1 MQNISLKDWPIY
13 SLFLLP
19 VAIISGPFLSDLFLI
34 IIDLWF
40 LHKIITDKTIQ
51 EKYIKNYLFY
61 FFLLFNFYLVL
72 VSLNSENTLISLKSS
87 FFYFRFYLFAFAIWF
102 IFDNYKIT
110 VKYFYYSICC
120 AIVLIVLSAQYDLII
135 IKDFFKNINPS
146 QGELYRVS
154 GFFGD
159 ELIMGGVLKSFFV
172 IFLVL
177 FSYFNFFQKKI
188 INIISILILLW
199 IVSFTILIS
208 GERTSIFTYLCF
220 CLFAGLIL
228 KKKIDLVKIILISSI
243 LMILLFLS
251 FDKLRERIIGDT
263 FKQITNNE
271 LIEDSYGNKFKL
283 NKDKFTYLSIHHDAH
298 ARTAIKMFL
307 AKPLIG
313 HGPNNFRNICK
324 EYEYNQFSCTTH
336 PHNIYLQLLSE
347 TGLIG
352 ACFLFFA
359 VMYFILIIIKN
370 FKKDK
375 NSSLKILLI
384 YLLIYFIPFVPSGNF
399 FNNAVNINFYLLI
412 GIFLMLMDHSKKNE
426 KC

>member
-51 EKYIKNYLFY
+51 KKYIKNYLFY

-228 KKKIDLVKIILISSI
+228 KNKIDLVKIILISSI

-263 FKQITNNE
+263 FIQITNSA
-271 LIEDSYGNKFKL
+271 LIEDSYGNQIKL

>member
-51 EKYIKNYLFY
+51 KKYIKNYLFY

-263 FKQITNNE
+263 FIQITNSA
-271 LIEDSYGNKFKL
+271 LIEDSYGNQIKL

>member
-135 IKDFFKNINPS
+135 IKDFFRNINPS
-146 QGELYRVS
+146 LGELNRVS

-159 ELIMGGVLKSFFV
+159 ELIMGGVLKTFFV

-177 FSYFNFFQKKI
+177 FNYFNFFQKKN

-352 ACFLFFA
+352 ACFLIFA

-399 FNNAVNINFYLLI
+399 FNNAVNINFYLFI
-412 GIFLMLMDHSKKNE
+412 GIFLMLMDRSKKNK

>member
-51 EKYIKNYLFY
+51 KKYIKNYLFY

-135 IKDFFKNINPS
+135 IKDFFRNINPS
-146 QGELYRVS
+146 LGELNRVS

-159 ELIMGGVLKSFFV
+159 ELIMGGVLKTFFV
-172 IFLVL
+172 IFLLL
-177 FSYFNFFQKKI
+177 FNYFNFFQKKN

-243 LMILLFLS
+243 LMILLF
-251 FDKLRERIIGDT
+251 
-263 FKQITNNE
+263 
-271 LIEDSYGNKFKL
+271 
-283 NKDKFTYLSIHHDAH
+283 
-298 ARTAIKMFL
+298 
-307 AKPLIG
+307 
-313 HGPNNFRNICK
+313 C
-324 EYEYNQFSCTTH
+324 
-336 PHNIYLQLLSE
+336 
-347 TGLIG
+347 
-352 ACFLFFA
+352 
-359 VMYFILIIIKN
+359 
-370 FKKDK
+370 
-375 NSSLKILLI
+375 LLI
-384 YLLIYFIPFVPSGNF
+384 S
-399 FNNAVNINFYLLI
+399 
-412 GIFLMLMDHSKKNE
+412 
-426 KC
+426 

>member
-51 EKYIKNYLFY
+51 KKYIKNYLFY

-188 INIISILILLW
+188 INIISINK
-199 IVSFTILIS
+199 F
-208 GERTSIFTYLCF
+208 
-220 CLFAGLIL
+220 
-228 KKKIDLVKIILISSI
+228 SSI
-243 LMILLFLS
+243 CAFL
-251 FDKLRERIIGDT
+251 
-263 FKQITNNE
+263 
-271 LIEDSYGNKFKL
+271 
-283 NKDKFTYLSIHHDAH
+283 
-298 ARTAIKMFL
+298 
-307 AKPLIG
+307 
-313 HGPNNFRNICK
+313 
-324 EYEYNQFSCTTH
+324 
-336 PHNIYLQLLSE
+336 
-347 TGLIG
+347 
-352 ACFLFFA
+352 
-359 VMYFILIIIKN
+359 
-370 FKKDK
+370 
-375 NSSLKILLI
+375 
-384 YLLIYFIPFVPSGNF
+384 
-399 FNNAVNINFYLLI
+399 
-412 GIFLMLMDHSKKNE
+412 
-426 KC
+426 